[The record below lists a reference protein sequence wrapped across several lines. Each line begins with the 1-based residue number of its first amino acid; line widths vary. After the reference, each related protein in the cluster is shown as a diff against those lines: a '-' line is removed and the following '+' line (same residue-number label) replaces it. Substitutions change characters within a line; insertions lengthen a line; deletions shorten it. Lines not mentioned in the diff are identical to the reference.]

1 MLKKYKKARGLPLS
15 GVISY
20 YPVTVI
26 RIALAQEETDNQQD
40 GIESSQSI
48 LLPVWNRFYHRSLSN
63 GRLFN
68 KWYLN
73 NPHMC

>member
-26 RIALAQEETDNQQD
+26 RIALAQEETGNQQD
-40 GIESSQSI
+40 GIEFPKNPIACMEQVLSQI
-48 LLPVWNRFYHRSLSN
+48 PEQW
-63 GRLFN
+63 
-68 KWYLN
+68 
-73 NPHMC
+73 